1 MKWFEKLSISRK
13 ISFAVLGILCITLS
27 LYLIIFFVNND
38 SKVNQRIE
46 NENKQL
52 SSLLT
57 ESIKMAMAS
66 GADDTIPFVNSLQQ
80 FDQIKEVRITPTKLI
95 NANTNNK
102 LDSYEQ
108 KILANKTDASVFE
121 EFEGSRVLRSVK
133 LLKADNTCTDCHEAS
148 NGDVLA
154 VVSIRSSLDAT
165 YSELVSQKMD
175 AAWIGMIAA
184 IITFML
190 VSYYVNKK
198 LGKPIEKLTVAATNF
213 ANGKFDESINCTS
226 NDELGILAR
235 SFNEMAEKID
245 VQIQYLNNLPI
256 PVLVIDKE
264 FNISYINEKG
274 AALFLKNK
282 EQIIGTKC
290 YDNMKTLDC
299 NTENCSCKIAM
310 ENGKANTRETVAK
323 PHNIGV
329 PILYSGAPVKNK
341 KGEVI
346 GALETVTDMSDAKE
360 KENYLE
366 RSTQKMLDEM
376 EKFATGDLTV
386 NLVSEKEGDTIS
398 KLFEGFNKTVVNIR
412 EMILQVGEAISATAS
427 ASAEI
432 SSSSEQMAAGAQEQS
447 AQAGEVAGAIE
458 QMTKTIVDTTQHIST
473 VAISSKEAG
482 QFASDGSEIVNQTI
496 VGMNRISEVVNDAA
510 KTIETLGKSS
520 DKIGQI
526 IKVINE
532 IADQTNLLALNAAIE
547 AARAGEHGRGFAVV
561 ADEVRKLAER
571 TTGATTEISDM
582 ISTIQSDTKGAVKS
596 IYSGTEEVNKGRD
609 LSSQAGESLEKIN
622 ESTLKV
628 IDLSTQ
634 VATASEE
641 QSATSEKIYSSIEN
655 INNVTQESTSGLEQ
669 IAKAAE
675 DLNGLTENLQNMM
688 TGFKVN
694 SNFNDNNYAHI
705 NIRDKKHISV

>member
-1 MKWFEKLSISRK
+1 MKSFEKLSISRK
-13 ISFAVLGILCITLS
+13 ISLTVLGILCVTLS
-27 LYLIIFFVNND
+27 LYLVIFFVNND

-46 NENKQL
+46 NENQQL

-57 ESIKMAMAS
+57 ESIRMAMAA
-66 GADDTIPFVNSLQQ
+66 GADDTVPFVKSLQQ
-80 FDQIKEVRITPTKLI
+80 FEQIKEVRITPTELI
-95 NANTNNK
+95 NANTNNI
-102 LDSYEQ
+102 LDSYE
-108 KILANKTDASVFE
+108 KKVLDNNTEASVFE
-121 EFEGSRVLRSVK
+121 EFKGSQVLRSVK
-133 LLKADNTCTDCHEAS
+133 LLKADNTCTDCHDVS

-165 YSELVSQKMD
+165 YSELLSQKID

-184 IITFML
+184 IVTFML
-190 VSYYVNKK
+190 VSYFVNKK
-198 LGKPIEKLTVAATNF
+198 LGKPIEKLTLAAKNF
-213 ANGKFDESINCTS
+213 ANGKFDENIKCES
-226 NDELGILAR
+226 NDELGILAS
-235 SFNEMAEKID
+235 SFNEMAEKIYI
-245 VQIQYLNNLPI
+245 QIQYLNNLPI

-274 AALFLKNK
+274 AALLLKNK
-282 EQIIGTKC
+282 EKIVGTKC
-290 YDNMKTLDC
+290 YDNLKSSDC
-299 NTENCSCKIAM
+299 NTNYCACKIAIN
-310 ENGKANTRETVAK
+310 NGTVTTRETTTK
-323 PHNIGV
+323 PNSV
-329 PILYSGAPVKNK
+329 EMPILYSGAPIKNK

-346 GALETVTDMSDAKE
+346 GALEAITDLTDAKE

-366 RSTQKMLDEM
+366 ISTKKMLKEM
-376 EKFATGDLTV
+376 EKLAQGDLTV

-398 KLFEGFNKTVVNIR
+398 ELFEGFNKTVENIR
-412 EMILQVGEAISATAS
+412 EMILQVGEAISATAI
-427 ASAEI
+427 ASSEI

-447 AQAGEVAGAIE
+447 SQAEEVAGAIE
-458 QMTKTIVDTTQHIST
+458 QMTRTIVDTTQNIST
-473 VAISSKEAG
+473 VANSSKEAG

-510 KTIETLGKSS
+510 KTIETLGQSS

-609 LSSQAGESLEKIN
+609 LASQAGESLEKIN

-641 QSATSEKIYSSIEN
+641 QSATSEQIYSSVEN
-655 INNVTQESTSGLEQ
+655 INNVTQESTLGLEQ

-688 TGFKVN
+688 KGFKVN
-694 SNFNDNNYAHI
+694 SKHDGNNYVHI
-705 NIRDKKHISV
+705 NERDKKQISV